1 MQNPNYI
8 SNFLKRLGNIPYANY
23 NTVAEQE
30 YQMPFF
36 DNGEWTYQ
44 VQKAPKSYTP

>member
-30 YQMPFF
+30 YQ
-36 DNGEWTYQ
+36 NGIITKKCYDAL
-44 VQKAPKSYTP
+44 KIIL